1 MKIYLQTG
9 AHYDRLTN
17 GYMRYLNKD
26 KEYYYEDKE
35 IHLRLS
41 ISNIALV
48 I

>member
-1 MKIYLQTG
+1 MKLCLQTG
-9 AHYDRLTN
+9 AHYNRLIN
-17 GYMRYLNKD
+17 WYMRYLNKD

-35 IHLRLS
+35 IHLPLS